1 MEKFATNWGLWVT
14 RNRVTSLIIALVVAM
29 AAASGGQFLGF
40 TNDYRVFFSGDD
52 PHLLAFENLQ
62 DTYTKNDN
70 VLFVIAPDDGKVFTP
85 HTLAAISDLTD
96 RAWETPFSIRVDS
109 LSNYQ
114 HTEAVGDDLS
124 VADLYEEAE
133 SLTDQDLSRI
143 QDIAINEP
151 FLVHRLI
158 SEDARV
164 AAINITVE
172 IPGIDEA
179 TEGPQVVAHVRE
191 MKTYVEETYPDL
203 KVYLTGI
210 MMMNQAFPEA
220 SIYDMTHLV
229 PTAFVIILLL
239 VFLQLRGLSG
249 TVATFITIMLSIVS
263 AMGVAGWMGIKL
275 TPPSMSAPTIILT
288 LAVADCV
295 HVLSNWLQK
304 FRSGMDKK
312 EAMAESLRINFSP
325 VLLTSVTTAIG
336 FLSLNFSDA
345 PPFGDLGN
353 IAAMGVIFAWF
364 YAMTLLPALVTLLPA
379 RNKQRRAYGSE
390 LMNKFADWVINRRR
404 MLMPVMS
411 LVIVV
416 LVAAIPRN
424 ELNDIF
430 VNYFD
435 ERIEFRTDTDYVV
448 ENLTG
453 MYFIDY
459 SLDAGE
465 SGGISEPRYLAQVEQ
480 FSDWL
485 REQPEVIHVN
495 TVTDVFK
502 RINKS
507 MHGDDQQWYAL
518 PERRD
523 MAAQYLLLYE
533 MSLPYGLD
541 LNNQID
547 IDKQRTRLS
556 ATMKTL
562 STTDTLAFEERSA
575 QWLKDNTPEI
585 YTTGASPTIMFSHI
599 GMRNI
604 ISMLGGTAF
613 ALVAISLLLILFFK
627 SVRYGLLTLI
637 PNIAPAAMAFGLWG
651 IVDAE
656 IGLGLSVVTAMTLGI
671 VVDDTIHFM
680 SKYLRAR
687 RMQNLEAVEA
697 VRYAFS
703 TVGIALWTTSV
714 ALAAGFLMLST
725 SSFSL
730 NAEMGLMV
738 AIVIMFA
745 IIVDFLL
752 LPALLVRFDHWLMGA
767 DANQT
772 IPGTGEKTVA
782 DGQPA

>member
-1 MEKFATNWGLWVT
+1 MEQFAIKWGSWVT
-14 RNRVTSLIIALVVAM
+14 RNRVLTLTLSLMLAV
-29 AAASGGQFLGF
+29 AAASGVQFLGF

-62 DTYTKNDN
+62 STYTKNDN
-70 VLFVIAPDDGKVFTP
+70 VLFVIAPEDGKVFTQD
-85 HTLAAISDLTD
+85 TLAAISDLTD

-114 HTEAVGDDLS
+114 HTEAQGDNLI
-124 VADLYEEAE
+124 VADLYEDAD
-133 SLTDQDLSRI
+133 SLSDADLARI
-143 QDIAINEP
+143 QDIAVNEP

-158 SEDARV
+158 SADARV

-172 IPGIDEA
+172 TPGIDEA
-179 TEGPQVVAHVRE
+179 TEGPQVAEHVRE
-191 MKTYVEETYPDL
+191 MRSYVEQTYPNL

-220 SIYDMTHLV
+220 SLFDMTHLL
-229 PTAFVIILLL
+229 PAAFAIILFL

-249 TVATFITIMLSIVS
+249 TVTTFIAIALSIVS
-263 AMGVAGWMGIKL
+263 AMGMAGWMGIKL

-295 HVLSNWLQK
+295 HVLANWLQK
-304 FRSGMDKK
+304 YRSGMDKT
-312 EAMAESLRINFSP
+312 ASMTESLRINFSP
-325 VLLTSVTTAIG
+325 VLLTSLTTAIG

-353 IAAMGVIFAWF
+353 IAAMGVLFAWF

-379 RNKQRRAYGSE
+379 SNKKGRAYGGE
-390 LMNKFADWVINRRR
+390 IMNTFSGWVIRRR
-404 MLMPVMS
+404 GMLMPVVS
-411 LVIVV
+411 LMIVGLV
-416 LVAAIPRN
+416 LSIPKN
-424 ELNDIF
+424 QLNDVF

-435 ERIEFRTDTDYVV
+435 ERIEFRTDTDFVV
-448 ENLTG
+448 DNLTG

-459 SLDAGE
+459 SLNAGE
-465 SGGISEPRYLAQVEQ
+465 SGAISEPRYLGQVQQ
-480 FSDWL
+480 FTDWL
-485 REQPEVIHVN
+485 RQQPEVIHVN

-507 MHGDDQQWYAL
+507 MHGGDPSWYAL
-518 PERRD
+518 PEQRE

-556 ATMKTL
+556 ATLKTL
-562 STTDTLAFEERSA
+562 STTNTLAFEDRAST
-575 QWLKDNTPEI
+575 WLQQNTPEI
-585 YTTGASPTIMFSHI
+585 HTTGASPTIMFSHI

-613 ALVAISLLLILFFK
+613 ALVAISLLLILAFS

-687 RMQNLEAVEA
+687 RAQGLEAIKA
-697 VRYAFS
+697 VGYAFS
-703 TVGIALWTTSV
+703 TVGIALWITSV
-714 ALAAGFLMLST
+714 ALAAGFLVLST
-725 SSFSL
+725 SSFAL
-730 NAEMGLMV
+730 NAEMGLLV

-745 IIVDFLL
+745 LIVDFLL
-752 LPALLVRFDHWLMGA
+752 LPVLLIRFDQWLIGA
-767 DANQT
+767 ARKNSEIETTTQS
-772 IPGTGEKTVA
+772 V
-782 DGQPA
+782 